1 MEKQYIFNSLI
12 CSHLCF
18 GIFLDYLI
26 YQIVYHMLRHQIKIA
41 FRNFIRYKSF
51 ALINMFGLSFG
62 LVTFILISLYIQYEF
77 SWDKFNINY
86 DRVYR
91 LQPIA
96 HMADGDEHWTQIGY
110 PVGAALK
117 DKYPEI
123 EQSVVTRPVWG
134 EYLSTSEKLTFHED
148 EGQYVEQSFFDVFT
162 TEFIEGTPEN
172 ALTEP
177 YSIVLTESLRNKYFG
192 DDLALGK
199 FIKVNNSYE
208 LKVTGVIKD
217 FPKNSSFESDYLSPI
232 KLIELNDDRKL
243 EDQWEN
249 FSFFTYFLL
258 DEFADYKVVDK
269 KIENFLIDSERYK
282 EFSTKY
288 SLWLNPLSSNHL
300 LSDPSQRGLL
310 IIVYLYAGIAV
321 FALMI
326 ACINFMNLTT
336 AYSVSRAKEIGIKK
350 VVGSSRIALARQ
362 FIFESLLVTFISV
375 HIAFVLAEFSLPFF
389 NRIVSRN
396 LSIEYINNW
405 PFIAF
410 IFAIAIVTG
419 IIAGSYPAFYLSKF
433 RPSQALKSASISS
446 SKSPL
451 RRVLVTFQFVISSI
465 LILSTL
471 VMYKQFSFMKN
482 KELGF
487 NKEFLLNSFIGP
499 EKKESSRKLE
509 LIKDRLS
516 QIPEVKNV
524 TVSQT
529 IPFKGS
535 QGTNVSWEDALPDER
550 INARYNFIGYDYC
563 ETLGISFVEGR
574 NFSREIPSDLEE
586 ACIINE
592 TAVKAFG
599 WEHPIGKKV
608 NFWDKN
614 YEVVGVV
621 RDFHPFS
628 VFEKIP
634 PFVFRLDSENIDE
647 GIQHTIKISGG
658 SDGLKVR
665 EEINAVYKSFFPNT
679 LFDFQFMGDD
689 VDDTTMVIYNGI
701 VKTFLFFS
709 MITIL
714 IAAVGMFGL
723 VAFTTKSRTKEIG
736 IRKVHGASS
745 SQIFVLLAK
754 EFVLLITIAIIL
766 SWPTGI
772 AFKSIDPAAYK
783 AETSVWEYAMTG
795 MLVLLITFTTIL
807 YHTRK
812 ASKQNPSEALR
823 YE

>member
-1 MEKQYIFNSLI
+1 
-12 CSHLCF
+12 
-18 GIFLDYLI
+18 
-26 YQIVYHMLRHQIKIA
+26 
-41 FRNFIRYKSF
+41 
-51 ALINMFGLSFG
+51 MFGLSFG
-62 LVTFILISLYIQYEF
+62 LGTFILISLYIQYEF
-77 SWDKFNINY
+77 SWDTFNTNY
-86 DRVYR
+86 ESVYR

-96 HMADGDEHWTQIGY
+96 HMADGDQHWYQIGY
-110 PVGAALK
+110 PVGPAIQ

-123 EQSVVTRPVWG
+123 EQCVVTRPVWG

-148 EGQYVEQSFFDVFT
+148 EGQYAEQSFFDVFT
-162 TEFIEGTPEN
+162 TDFIEGTSEN

-177 YSIVLTESLRNKYFG
+177 YSIILTESLRKKYFG
-192 DDLALGK
+192 ESLALGK

-217 FPKNSSFESDYLSPI
+217 FPENSSFELDYLSPI
-232 KLIELNDDRKL
+232 KLIEINDKRKL
-243 EDQWEN
+243 DDQWDN
-249 FSFFTYFLL
+249 FSFYTYFLL
-258 DEFADYKVVDK
+258 DDFADYKEVNK

-300 LSDPSQRGLL
+300 LPDPSERGLL
-310 IIVYLYAGIAV
+310 IIVYLYAGIAI
-321 FALMI
+321 FALLI

-350 VVGSSRIALARQ
+350 VVGSSRAALAKQ

-375 HIAFVLAEFSLPFF
+375 HIAFVLAEFTLPLF

-405 PFIAF
+405 EFVAF
-410 IFAIAIVTG
+410 IFMIAIVTG

-433 RPSQALKSASISS
+433 KPSQALKSASSISS
-446 SKSPL
+446 AKSPL
-451 RRVLVTFQFVISSI
+451 RRVLVTFQFAVSSI

-471 VMYKQFSFMKN
+471 VIYKQFTFMKN

-487 NKEFLLNSFIGP
+487 DKEFLLNTYIQP
-499 EKKESSRKLE
+499 EESENSRKLD
-509 LIKDRLS
+509 LIKNKLLR
-516 QIPEVKNV
+516 IPEVKYV

-529 IPFKGS
+529 IPFRGS
-535 QGTNVSWEDALPDER
+535 QGSNVGWEGALPDEQ
-550 INARYNFIGYDYC
+550 INARYNFIGYDYF
-563 ETLGISFVEGR
+563 ETMGMSIVEGR
-574 NFSREIPSDLEE
+574 NFSRDIASDLET

-592 TAVKAFG
+592 TAAKAFG
-599 WEHPIGKKV
+599 WENPIGKKV
-608 NFWDKN
+608 EFWDKN
-614 YEVVGVV
+614 FEVVGVV
-621 RDFHPFS
+621 KDFHPFS
-628 VFEKIP
+628 VFQKIP
-634 PFVFRLDSENIDE
+634 PFVFRLDNENIDV

-658 SDGLKVR
+658 SDLLQVR
-665 EEINAVYKSFFPNT
+665 EEVNMVYKSFFPNT
-679 LFDFQFMGDD
+679 LFDFQLLGDD

-701 VKTFLFFS
+701 VRTFLFFS

-745 SQIFVLLAK
+745 SQIFVLLAR
-754 EFVLLITIAIIL
+754 EFILLILVAVVL
-766 SWPTGI
+766 SWPAGF

-783 AETSVWEYAMTG
+783 AETGVWEYALTG
-795 MLVLLITFTTIL
+795 VLVLLITFFTIL
-807 YHTRK
+807 FHTRK